1 MYIKLKALLE
11 NYSLYT
17 RQVHISF
24 VFLWLRE
31 TATVGTNYHHPRSL
45 IEASWG
51 IWSFLTQLTKSNHVL
66 RRRRR
71 NRMLPSESGIGGK
84 YAVIYCRD
92 LRIGGG
98 SGRLLSSSK
107 VFAESSSSLS
117 SLVDPVSTYVSSELD
132 VEVSEAGERSRRLIL
147 KLGSLTRRPLL
158 ARCILRA
165 ARAEF
170 ILAIHL
176 SCAIVGPSAKL
187 AKSICNRFLS
197 SGMSMSSSV
206 CRSVVTFRSICSC
219 CWRDLPSA
227 L

>member
-1 MYIKLKALLE
+1 MLRSNSFFREMIPKVINLFSCEITFGCINLQASVAEFLLKALLE

-31 TATVGTNYHHPRSL
+31 TATVGTNYHHPRRL

-51 IWSFLTQLTKSNHVL
+51 IWSFLTQLTKSNHAL
-66 RRRRR
+66 CRRRR

-84 YAVIYCRD
+84 YAVIYCRS

-98 SGRLLSSSK
+98 SGRLLSSSE
-107 VFAESSSSLS
+107 VLAESSSSSLS
-117 SLVDPVSTYVSSELD
+117 SVDPESTYVSSELE

-158 ARCILRA
+158 AR
-165 ARAEF
+165 
-170 ILAIHL
+170 
-176 SCAIVGPSAKL
+176 S
-187 AKSICNRFLS
+187 KSL
-197 SGMSMSSSV
+197 
-206 CRSVVTFRSICSC
+206 
-219 CWRDLPSA
+219 
-227 L
+227 